1 MFYFNPTFQ
10 EGSFSTISTDA
21 FENMS
26 GLSHFEALN
35 DGFWRS
41 CPETSHWLPFPHQ
54 NLFTTR
60 TSISHQFGCPFCL
73 LSRKSFQLS
82 GTLVST
88 RDFKCTL
95 MLSYINT
102 PALQQTTTH
111 QWLSHWSRHQNH
123 QKGVWNHRIL
133 CSVPGVSESVC
144 LGWGSKNFHF

>member
-1 MFYFNPTFQ
+1 MFYFNPTIRK
-10 EGSFSTISTDA
+10 GSFSTISTDA

-26 GLSHFEALN
+26 GLSHFKALN

-41 CPETSHWLPFPHQ
+41 CPETSHWLPLPHQ

-60 TSISHQFGCPFCL
+60 TSTSHQFGCPFCL
-73 LSRKSFQLS
+73 LSRKSFQLA

-102 PALQQTTTH
+102 PALQQMTTPHISGSHTEADIRITRRVCETTEYFA
-111 QWLSHWSRHQNH
+111 LSLEFLSQF
-123 QKGVWNHRIL
+123 V
-133 CSVPGVSESVC
+133 
-144 LGWGSKNFHF
+144 